1 MKRINFLIA
10 LFCYFFIVTNI
21 YGQSRWCI
29 TPYAGMTFS
38 KFRYKGDEYLWDKY
52 TDSKIG
58 WTIGADVEYRVFPW
72 LGVSSGLDLSVVGG
86 KEKHDYTLA
95 GMAICQKLSKQSGTL
110 SYLSLPLMLNFHIYK
125 GLSLKSGVKLAFLF
139 NARACND
146 LDNYYHKEFNPEA
159 DPNQSTAYIS
169 IPEGVTH
176 NFPDDYYLQ
185 SHEREKHNITGD
197 MQRLDLQIPVAF
209 AYEYQKFR
217 LQAEYDFGIYVVRRV
232 GGMSGKKWT
241 YRDDVSRFHN
251 AENRFLKVTLGYKF
265 AL

>member
-1 MKRINFLIA
+1 MKRISIYFA
-10 LFCYFFIVTNI
+10 LLCCFFIATNLH
-21 YGQSRWCI
+21 GQSRWSI

-38 KFRYKGDEYLWDKY
+38 KFHYKGDTYLMDKY
-52 TDSKIG
+52 NDSKIG
-58 WTIGADVEYRVFPW
+58 WTIGADVEYRVLPW

-95 GMAICQKLSKQSGTL
+95 GMTICQKLSKPSGTL

-139 NARACND
+139 NARAYND
-146 LDNYYHKEFNPEA
+146 LDNYIHKELNPESG
-159 DPNQSTAYIS
+159 QS
-169 IPEGVTH
+169 IPDGLTY

-185 SHEREKHNITGD
+185 SHERETHHITGN
-197 MQRLDLQIPVAF
+197 MQKLDLQIPVAI

-217 LQAEYDFGIYVVRRV
+217 LQAEYDFGIYVVRRP
-232 GGMSGKKWT
+232 GG
-241 YRDDVSRFHN
+241 VSEKSTSYQNDINKFID

-265 AL
+265 TL